1 MQKKMNLIKC
11 IKRAKRE
18 GWAIGQFNVSNLETM
33 KAVIAAALKEKS
45 PVIIG
50 TSEGE
55 SSFLGLKEAAA
66 LARVFKEKGAS
77 LFLHL
82 DHGKTFDYIKKAVDA
97 GYDSVHFD
105 GSKLPLNENISV
117 TKKVMAYCKK
127 RGIQVEGEVGSIGG
141 SSTILKEIPK
151 LSMTEVKEAERFARE
166 TNVDSL
172 AVSVGNFH
180 GVSCLGDPEIDF
192 LRLKEISKAVKDTP
206 LVLHGGSGI
215 PGRNIKKAIEL
226 GMAKVNVNTDLRVAY
241 TETLRNVL
249 KSGEIVPYKYMPEVI
264 AKVQK
269 IVEDKITLFQSKNKI

>member
-1 MQKKMNLIKC
+1 MNLINYL
-11 IKRAKRE
+11 KRAKRE
-18 GWAIGQFNVSNLETM
+18 GWAVGQFNVSNLETM
-33 KAVIAAALKEKS
+33 KAVVAASEKEKS
-45 PVIIG
+45 PVIVG

-55 SSFLGLKEAAA
+55 SSFLGLKEAVA
-66 LARVFKEKGAS
+66 LVKVFKEKGVS

-105 GSKLPLNENISV
+105 GSKLPLKENISI

-127 RGIQVEGEVGSIGG
+127 RGVQVEGEVGSIGG
-141 SSTILKEIPK
+141 SSTVLKEIPK
-151 LSMTEVKEAERFARE
+151 LSLTEAKEAERFVKE
-166 TNVDSL
+166 TKVDSL

-180 GVSCLGDPEIDF
+180 GVSSSGNPEIDF

-215 PGRNIKKAIEL
+215 PGQSIKKAIGL
-226 GMAKVNVNTDLRVAY
+226 GMSKVNVNTDLRVAY
-241 TETLRNVL
+241 TETLRDVL
-249 KSGEIVPYKYMPEVI
+249 KSGEIVPYKYMPRVI